1 MRNPSHDKLP
11 PMSENQP
18 TRREILLGTA
28 AALLLKGTLKGQAMD
43 SSICFMS
50 AIEMARLIRAKK
62 LSAREALAAHLK
74 QIERVNPKVNAI
86 VTLVPEMAAD
96 AAAKADE
103 MQARKETL
111 GPLHGLPVAHKDLL
125 ETRGIRTTFGSLLYK
140 DYIPAEDDI
149 VVDRM
154 RRAGAI
160 IIGKTNVP
168 EFGAG
173 SQTFNKVFGAT
184 RNPYD
189 LTKTCGG
196 SSGGAAVSLACALA
210 PVVSGTDT
218 GGSLRNPAAFCNVA
232 GFRPSIGRVPNPK
245 AAFAWSTL
253 STSGCLGRSVADLA
267 YVLSTI
273 AGPDS
278 RAPLSINEP
287 GELFARPLDRSF
299 KGVRVAWF
307 KDLGGAPFDPRVRAV
322 VDGHRKTFESLGCI
336 VEQAEPDFAPAEIA
350 FRTLRALASANTYGV
365 RLHDHPDAFKD
376 TFKGEIE
383 EGLRLTGMDVARA
396 ETAHGQLWRGFQAFL
411 EKYEYFVL
419 PTTQLPAFDVDTP
432 YPTEIAGV
440 KFNNYI
446 DWMKSC
452 WYISAT
458 GNPAASVPGG
468 FTPEGLPV
476 GVQIVGRNKE
486 DFSVLQMAHAFEL
499 ATGFGK
505 KRPSIA

>member
-1 MRNPSHDKLP
+1 
-11 PMSENQP
+11 MSENQP
-18 TRREILLGTA
+18 TRREVLLGTA
-28 AALLLKGTLKGQAMD
+28 AAFLLKGAPD
-43 SSICFMS
+43 APVAESSINFLS
-50 AIEMARLIRAKK
+50 AIEMARLIRTKK
-62 LSAREALAAHLK
+62 LSAREALSAHLK

-86 VTLVPEMAAD
+86 VTLVPEMAA
-96 AAAKADE
+96 AAASKADE
-103 MQARKETL
+103 MQAHKETSGL
-111 GPLHGLPVAHKDLL
+111 LHGLPVAHKDLL
-125 ETRGIRTTFGSLLYK
+125 ETRGIRTTFGSPLFK
-140 DYIPAEDDI
+140 DFIPTEDNI
-149 VVDRM
+149 VVERM
-154 RRAGAI
+154 RLAGAI
-160 IIGKTNVP
+160 IIGKTNTP

-196 SSGGAAVSLACALA
+196 SSGGSAVSLACGLA
-210 PVVSGTDT
+210 PVVSGSDT
-218 GGSLRNPAAFCNVA
+218 GGSLRNPAGFCNVA

-278 RAPLSINEP
+278 RSPLSINDP
-287 GELFARPLDRSF
+287 GEFFARPLDRSF
-299 KGVRVAWF
+299 KDVRVAWF
-307 KDLGGAPFDPRVRAV
+307 KDLGGVPFDPRVRAV

-336 VEQAEPDFAPAEIA
+336 VDQAEPDFAPAEIA
-350 FRTLRALASANTYGV
+350 FRVLRALASANAYGAQ
-365 RLHDHPDAFKD
+365 LHDHPDAFKD
-376 TFKGEIE
+376 TLKGEIE
-383 EGLRLTGMDVARA
+383 EGLRLTGTDVARA
-396 ETAHGQLWRGFQAFL
+396 ENAHGQLWRAFQAFL

-419 PTTQLPAFDVDTP
+419 PTTQLPPFDVDTP

-440 KFNNYI
+440 KFDNYI

-476 GVQIVGRNKE
+476 GVQIVGRNKA
-486 DFSVLQMAHAFEL
+486 DFSVLQMAHAFEQ

-505 KRPSIA
+505 KRPSLA

>member
-1 MRNPSHDKLP
+1 MND
-11 PMSENQP
+11 NDP
-18 TRREILLGTA
+18 TRRELLLGMA
-28 AALLLKGTLKGQAMD
+28 GAVLLNGTVGAQGAVGPQ
-43 SSICFMS
+43 SSVTDICFLS
-50 AIEMARLIRAKK
+50 ALEMARLIRAKK

-86 VTLVPEMAAD
+86 VTLVPEMAAA

-103 MQARKETL
+103 MQAHKQTL
-111 GPLHGLPVAHKDLL
+111 APLHGLPVAHKDLL
-125 ETRGIRTTFGSLLYK
+125 ETKGIRTTFGSPLYK

-149 VVDRM
+149 VVERM
-154 RRAGAI
+154 ARAGAI
-160 IIGKTNVP
+160 TIGKTNTP

-173 SQTFNKVFGAT
+173 SQTFNTVFGAT
-184 RNPYD
+184 HNPYD

-196 SSGGAAVSLACALA
+196 SSGGAAVSLACGFA
-210 PVVSGTDT
+210 PVVSGSDT
-218 GGSLRNPAAFCNVA
+218 GGSLRNPPAFCNVV

-267 YVLSTI
+267 FVLSTI

-278 RAPLSINEP
+278 RAPLSISEP
-287 GELFARPLDRSF
+287 GGRFARPLERNF
-299 KGVRVAWF
+299 KGTRIAWF
-307 KDLGGAPFDPRVRAV
+307 KDLGGVPFDPRVRAV
-322 VDGHRKTFESLGCI
+322 VDPHRKTFESLGCI
-336 VEQAEPDFAPAEIA
+336 VEEAEPDFAPAEIS
-350 FRTLRALASANTYGV
+350 FRLLRAWNSATTYGA
-365 RLHDHPDAFKD
+365 RLKDHTDAFKE
-376 TFKGEIE
+376 TLKGEIE
-383 EGLRLTGMDVARA
+383 EGLRLTGADLARA
-396 ETAHGQLWRGFQAFL
+396 ETAHGQMWRSFQAFL

-419 PTTQLPAFDVDTP
+419 PTTQLPPFDVNTP

-440 KFNNYI
+440 KFDNYI

-458 GNPAASVPGG
+458 GNPAASVPAG

-476 GVQIVGRNKE
+476 GVQIVGRDKA
-486 DFSVLQMAHAFEL
+486 DFSVLQMAHAFEQ

-505 KRPSIA
+505 KRPAIA

>member
-1 MRNPSHDKLP
+1 
-11 PMSENQP
+11 MSTDHP
-18 TRREILLGTA
+18 TRREALIGMTA
-28 AALLLKGTLKGQAMD
+28 APLLASASTPSD
-43 SSICFMS
+43 ICFLS

-62 LSAREALAAHLK
+62 LSAREALAEHLK

-86 VTLVPEMAAD
+86 VTLAPEMAAE

-103 MQARKETL
+103 MQARGKDKL
-111 GPLHGLPVAHKDLL
+111 GPLHGLPVAHKDLF
-125 ETRGIRTTFGSLLYK
+125 ETRGIRTTFGSPIYK
-140 DYIPAEDDI
+140 DYVPTADDI
-149 VVDRM
+149 VVERM

-160 IIGKTNVP
+160 VIGKTNTP
-168 EFGAG
+168 EFGSG

-196 SSGGAAVSLACALA
+196 SSGGAAVALACGLV
-210 PVVSGTDT
+210 PVATGSDT

-232 GFRPSIGRVPNPK
+232 GFRPSPGRVPNPK

-267 YVLSTI
+267 FALSAI

-278 RAPLSINEP
+278 RAPLSIEEP
-287 GELFARPLDRSF
+287 GELLARPLDRNF

-307 KDLGGAPFDPRVRAV
+307 KDLGGTPFDPRVRTV
-322 VDGHRKTFESLGCI
+322 VDAHRRTFESLGCI

-350 FRTLRALASANTYGV
+350 FRILRAWNTANSYGT
-365 RLHDHPDAFKD
+365 LLGQHPDAFKD
-376 TFKGEIE
+376 TLRGEIE
-383 EGLRLTGMDVARA
+383 EGLRLTGTDVARA
-396 ETAHGQLWRGFQAFL
+396 ETAHGQLWRSFQKFL

-419 PTTQLPAFDVDTP
+419 PTTQLPAFDVNTP
-432 YPTEIAGV
+432 WPTEIAGV
-440 KFNNYI
+440 KFGNYI

-476 GVQIVGRNKE
+476 GVEIVGRANA
-486 DFSVLQMAHAFEL
+486 DFSVLQLAHAFEQ

-505 KRPSIA
+505 KRPAMA

>member
-1 MRNPSHDKLP
+1 
-11 PMSENQP
+11 MSEDHSS
-18 TRREILLGTA
+18 RREVLQGLA
-28 AALLLKGTLKGQAMD
+28 AASLLTGALEAQIDTSAVYLK
-43 SSICFMS
+43 S
-50 AIEMARLIRAKK
+50 AVEMARLIHSKK

-86 VTLVPEMAAD
+86 VTLVPEMAVE

-125 ETRGIRTTFGSLLYK
+125 ETRGIRTTFGSPLYE
-140 DYIPAEDDI
+140 DYIPTEDDL
-149 VVDRM
+149 VVERI

-160 IIGKTNVP
+160 TIGKTNTP

-184 RNPYD
+184 LNPYD

-196 SSGGAAVSLACALA
+196 SSGGAAVALACGLVTVATG
-210 PVVSGTDT
+210 SDT
-218 GGSLRNPAAFCNVA
+218 EGSLRNPAAFCNVV

-245 AAFAWSTL
+245 AAFAWFTL

-267 YVLSTI
+267 LVLSTI

-278 RAPLSINEP
+278 RAPLSISEP
-287 GELFARPLDRSF
+287 GERFARPLDRGF

-307 KDLGGAPFDPRVRAV
+307 KNLGGAPFDPRVRAI
-322 VDGHRKTFESLGCI
+322 VDGHRKTFESMGCI

-350 FRTLRALASANTYGV
+350 FRLLRAWNSANTHGA
-365 RLHDHPDAFKD
+365 RLREHPDAYKD
-376 TFKGEIE
+376 TLKGEIE
-383 EGLRLTGMDVARA
+383 EGLRLTGEDIARG
-396 ETAHGQLWRGFQAFL
+396 ETAHILLWRRFQAFL

-419 PTTQLPAFDVDTP
+419 PTSQLPPFDVTTQ
-432 YPTEIAGV
+432 YPTEIAGL
-440 KFNNYI
+440 KFHNYI

-452 WYISAT
+452 WYISVT

-476 GVQIVGRNKE
+476 CVQIG
-486 DFSVLQMAHAFEL
+486 
-499 ATGFGK
+499 G
-505 KRPSIA
+505 

>member
-1 MRNPSHDKLP
+1 MTHPN
-11 PMSENQP
+11 
-18 TRREILLGTA
+18 RREMLLGIA
-28 AALLLKGTLKGQAMD
+28 AVPLITPLTERAMEAQVPD
-43 SSICFMS
+43 SSICFLS
-50 AIEMARLIRAKK
+50 TVEMARLIRTKK
-62 LSAREALAAHLK
+62 LSAREVLAAHLK

-86 VTLVPEMAAD
+86 VTLVPELAAA

-103 MQARKETL
+103 MQARKEPL

-125 ETRGIRTTFGSLLYK
+125 ETRGIRTTFGSPLYK
-140 DYIPAEDDI
+140 DNVPAVDDL
-149 VVDRM
+149 VVERM

-160 IIGKTNVP
+160 IVGKTNTP
-168 EFGAG
+168 EFGSG
-173 SQTFNKVFGAT
+173 SQTFNTIFGAT
-184 RNPYD
+184 HNPYD

-196 SSGGAAVSLACALA
+196 SSGGAAVALACGLV
-210 PVVSGTDT
+210 PVASGSDT
-218 GGSLRNPAAFCNVA
+218 GGSLRNPVAFCNVI
-232 GFRPSIGRVPNPK
+232 GFRPSIGRVPNPN

-267 YVLSTI
+267 LGLSTI
-273 AGPDS
+273 TGPDS

-287 GELFARPLDRSF
+287 GERFARPLDRSF

-307 KDLGGAPFDPRVRAV
+307 KDLGGVPFDSRVRAIV
-322 VDGHRKTFESLGCI
+322 EGHRKTFESLGCI
-336 VEQAEPDFAPAEIA
+336 VEQAEPDFEPAEMA
-350 FRTLRALASANTYGV
+350 FRILRAWGSANTYGA
-365 RLHDHPDAFKD
+365 RLREHPEAFKD
-376 TFKGEIE
+376 TLKGEIE
-383 EGLRLTGMDVARA
+383 EGLRLTASDIGRA
-396 ETAHGQLWRGFQAFL
+396 ETAHGLFWRRFQVFL
-411 EKYEYFVL
+411 ERYEYFVL
-419 PTTQLPAFDVDTP
+419 PTTQLPPFDVNTP

-440 KFNNYI
+440 KLDNYI

-486 DFSVLQMAHAFEL
+486 DFAVLQMAHAFEQ

-505 KRPSIA
+505 KRPAIA

>member
-1 MRNPSHDKLP
+1 MA
-11 PMSENQP
+11 ENDP
-18 TRREILLGTA
+18 TRREVLLAMAG
-28 AALLLKGTLKGQAMD
+28 ALLLDGSVNAQAAAD
-43 SSICFMS
+43 SICFTS
-50 AIEMARLIRAKK
+50 AIEMSRLIRSGK

-74 QIERVNPKVNAI
+74 QIERVNPNVNAI
-86 VTLVPEMAAD
+86 VTLVPEMAAE

-103 MQARKETL
+103 MQAHKETL

-125 ETRGIRTTFGSLLYK
+125 ETRGIRTTFGSPLYK
-140 DYIPAEDDI
+140 DHIPTEDDI

-154 RRAGAI
+154 GRAGAI
-160 IIGKTNVP
+160 IIGKTNTP

-184 RNPYD
+184 HNPYD

-196 SSGGAAVSLACALA
+196 SSGGAAVSLACGFA
-210 PVVSGTDT
+210 PVVSGSDT
-218 GGSLRNPAAFCNVA
+218 GGSLRNPAAFCNVV

-267 YVLSTI
+267 FVLSTI

-278 RAPLSINEP
+278 RAPLSIAEP
-287 GELFARPLDRSF
+287 GEHFARPLDRSF

-307 KDLGGAPFDPRVRAV
+307 KDLGGVPFDPRVRTI

-336 VEQAEPDFAPAEIA
+336 VEQAEPDFADAETS
-350 FRTLRALASANTYGV
+350 FRVLRAWNSANAYGAQ
-365 RLHDHPDAFKD
+365 LKDHPDAFKD
-376 TFKGEIE
+376 TLKGEIE
-383 EGLRLTGMDVARA
+383 EGLRLTGTDLARA
-396 ETAHGQLWRGFQAFL
+396 ESAHGRMWRRFQAFL

-419 PTTQLPAFDVDTP
+419 PTTQLPPFDVNTP

-440 KFNNYI
+440 MFTNYI

-476 GVQIVGRNKE
+476 GVQIVGRDKA
-486 DFSVLQMAHAFEL
+486 DFTVLQMAHAFEQ

-505 KRPSIA
+505 KRPALG

>member
-1 MRNPSHDKLP
+1 
-11 PMSENQP
+11 MSENNA
-18 TRREILLGTA
+18 TRRDILLGMA
-28 AALLLKGTLKGQAMD
+28 AGPLLQSTLAAESA

-62 LSAREALAAHLK
+62 LSAREALAEHLK

-86 VTLVPEMAAD
+86 VTLVPEMAATD
-96 AAAKADE
+96 AAKADE

-111 GPLHGLPVAHKDLL
+111 VPLHGLPVAHKDLF
-125 ETRGIRTTFGSLLYK
+125 ETKGIRTTFGSPLYK
-140 DYIPAEDDI
+140 DNIPTVDDI
-149 VVDRM
+149 VVERI

-160 IIGKTNVP
+160 TIGKTNIP
-168 EFGAG
+168 EFGSG
-173 SQTFNKVFGAT
+173 SQTFNNVFGAT
-184 RNPYD
+184 HNPYD

-196 SSGGAAVSLACALA
+196 SSGGAAVALACGLT
-210 PVVSGTDT
+210 PVATGTDT
-218 GGSLRNPAAFCNVA
+218 GGSLRNPAAFCNIV
-232 GFRPSIGRVPNPK
+232 GFRPSIGRVPNPN

-267 YVLSTI
+267 FVLSTI

-287 GELFARPLDRSF
+287 GALFARSLDRSF

-307 KDLGGAPFDPRVRAV
+307 KDLGGVPFDPRVRAV
-322 VDGHRKTFESLGCI
+322 VDAHRKTFESLGCI
-336 VEQAEPDFAPAEIA
+336 VEQTEPDFAPAEIA
-350 FRTLRALASANTYGV
+350 FRTLRAWNSATTYGA
-365 RLHDHPDAFKD
+365 RLREHPEAFKD
-376 TFKGEIE
+376 TLTGEIE
-383 EGLRLTGMDVARA
+383 EGLQLTAMDVARA
-396 ETAHGQLWRGFQAFL
+396 ETAHGLLWRRFQAFL

-419 PTTQLPAFDVDTP
+419 PTTQLPAFDVNVP
-432 YPTEIAGV
+432 YPTELAGV
-440 KFNNYI
+440 KFDNYI

-486 DFSVLQMAHAFEL
+486 DFSVLQMAHAFEQ

-505 KRPSIA
+505 KRPAIVTAA